1 MPSAVC
7 VACSWRCIVLVIVA
21 GAWTCLS
28 PVAVPTPCLACPLVP
43 DMSCPGLLRGHCIA
57 SAFVLNVPR
66 FLRILFD
73 VPCLPACLCAPV
85 AGPCVAFPFRGSSTR
100 CLHVPCVLPCPAL
113 AVALSVLVMTVIA
126 LPLYCLWPFVS
137 CLSHTNVHVR
147 VHLIVLSVLC
157 IVCCVHV
164 VLCPRLAFACVTVI
178 ALILH
183 LPSYVIFPCVF
194 GRPLPCFAFHDP
206 SCGECHFCLLACPC
220 PMLHAMALPVLSG
233 PGLA

>member
-126 LPLYCLWPFVS
+126 LPLYCLWPCVSCRMFVFIYLS
-137 CLSHTNVHVR
+137 CLSC
-147 VHLIVLSVLC
+147 VLFVVCTLC
-157 IVCCVHV
+157 
-164 VLCPRLAFACVTVI
+164 
-178 ALILH
+178 
-183 LPSYVIFPCVF
+183 
-194 GRPLPCFAFHDP
+194 
-206 SCGECHFCLLACPC
+206 
-220 PMLHAMALPVLSG
+220 
-233 PGLA
+233 